1 MSSLLIFERKS
12 ARGHEEIIMAIRAS
26 QAVAPRYADLANVKC
41 ISDFTEVAVYTD
53 GKRTGTNGVKAD
65 FLVLTGDLTGFVFTA
80 KFEKLPTAEMMAD
93 YRMSFDT
100 EKSTVYVQNG
110 QLGLSLW
117 ATGLEPLK
125 KSQ

>member
-1 MSSLLIFERKS
+1 
-12 ARGHEEIIMAIRAS
+12 MAIRAS
-26 QAVAPRYADLANVKC
+26 QAVAPRYNDLANVKC
-41 ISDFTEVAVYTD
+41 ISDFSEVAVYTD

-65 FLVLTGDLTGFVFTA
+65 FLVLSGDLTGFV
-80 KFEKLPTAEMMAD
+80 
-93 YRMSFDT
+93 DT

-125 KSQ
+125 KPQ